1 MPDLNTLF
9 ASIMTVGLDTLVS
22 GLPSFILYVKEIA
35 TIHGVQ
41 LNTKLRSDPVNVFI
55 ILPPEFSTC
64 FTDSQKSRINN
75 EQLFVNLPYC
85 GKTDS
90 GDPIIQLRNAGHL

>member
-9 ASIMTVGLDTLVS
+9 ASITTVGLDTLVP
-22 GLPSFILYVKEIA
+22 GLPYLILYVKEIA

-41 LNTKLRSDPVNVFI
+41 LNIKLRSDPVNVFI
-55 ILPPEFSTC
+55 ILPPEFNTC

-75 EQLFVNLPYC
+75 EQ
-85 GKTDS
+85 
-90 GDPIIQLRNAGHL
+90 HL